1 MCCSG
6 KGNYDVLHPNSLAWD
21 LNQDPKHRPKKSGAT
36 LSTVT
41 TGCSHL
47 WLKDQKRYVKG
58 IELLAL
64 HSIPVT
70 LEIANAMSCAPVVLD
85 AVSNTAQ
92 CFLAGNSMHASSV
105 GTVAALGLDCCVQ
118 KPVGLPRST
127 SWRWQDTTTGKV
139 CLSSLLC
146 GVCVAAQDSLIDL
159 VSLASTTL

>member
-1 MCCSG
+1 M
-6 KGNYDVLHPNSLAWD
+6 LHPNSLAWD

-105 GTVAALGLDCCVQ
+105 GTVAALGL
-118 KPVGLPRST
+118 
-127 SWRWQDTTTGKV
+127 
-139 CLSSLLC
+139 LC
-146 GVCVAAQDSLIDL
+146 TEACRTA
-159 VSLASTTL
+159 